1 MFPVWPLTH
10 IYVVQVLKTCEVFKN
25 EEGKAFGLL
34 LCWNVLRYEEKWKEA
49 CANKKEKT
57 TPNASPGASTPPSS
71 ENNCGNEQDCAS
83 QSTEHT
89 NARPDGRKKEKE
101 RLRKG
106 KNPLPSAENLYM
118 DAMENLWATFAAL
131 LECHDRYIDDQPQSH
146 PALEHLYPHTA
157 CELCVVLKGSVT
169 MMSLNERES
178 SF

>member
-1 MFPVWPLTH
+1 LF
-10 IYVVQVLKTCEVFKN
+10 
-25 EEGKAFGLL
+25 AALL
-34 LCWNVLRYEEKWKEA
+34 ECLGYEEKWKEA

-106 KNPLPSAENLYM
+106 KNPLPSAENLFM
-118 DAMENLWATFAAL
+118 DAMENLWAKKK
-131 LECHDRYIDDQPQSH
+131 EM
-146 PALEHLYPHTA
+146 EEMK
-157 CELCVVLKGSVT
+157 ELKKKSET
-169 MMSLNERES
+169 MRELH
-178 SF
+178 